1 MSFTALI
8 DPSYDVVSS
17 NCTVAQCNFLV
28 TALIALE
35 TSLFV
40 AVKDSPPSD
49 RCSDSLS
56 VAAFDW
62 ASLLLVPSFPEA
74 SRISFYSDR

>member
-1 MSFTALI
+1 MTSFNQIFT
-8 DPSYDVVSS
+8 
-17 NCTVAQCNFLV
+17 FLV
-28 TALIALE
+28 TALIAIE

-40 AVKDSPPSD
+40 AVNDSPASD

-74 SRISFYSDR
+74 SRISFYSDLYNIKVGVHIHLAI

>member
-1 MSFTALI
+1 MEIRVWLFT
-8 DPSYDVVSS
+8 
-17 NCTVAQCNFLV
+17 FLV

-62 ASLLLVPSFPEA
+62 ASLLFVPSFPEA
-74 SRISFYSDR
+74 SRIKVFTRIDLRQVSGINTDLAI